1 MARDQQKVGPGR
13 SFLAVIAITGAAQ
26 FMAGLDN
33 LVVTTALPVMRERMH
48 VGLAGLEWTVNA
60 YTLAFAVLL
69 LAGAA
74 LGDRLGRRRMFVT
87 GIAIFTVASAISALA
102 PNVGVLVAAR
112 ALQGAGGALI
122 VPLSL
127 TLLSASVPA
136 ARRNLALGIWGA
148 IGGLAIA
155 IGPLV
160 GGAIV
165 EGVSWQFIFWINV
178 PLGLL
183 LAPLAR
189 FGLDESYGERHA
201 FDFTGTGLVSAGL
214 FGVVFGLVRGG
225 TVGWSSNE
233 VVISLLLGAS
243 LLLAFVAFERR
254 STAPMLP
261 IELFRARQFS
271 LINVIAMFMS
281 LGMFGAIF
289 LLAQFLQTVQ
299 HFSPLSAGLR
309 TLPWTGMPILVA
321 PIAGALVGKV
331 GAKALVGTGM
341 TLQAIGL
348 AWFAVV
354 LHPSTPYLHVVPA
367 FVLSGIG
374 MSLFFVPVASIVLG
388 SVPSSR
394 EGIASGTNN
403 AVRELGGVLGV
414 SVLGAIFASFGGYA
428 SGASFVRGLTPA
440 VWTGAVVV
448 GLGAVLTTLLPRV
461 SPTQSA
467 MNSAQS
473 VTGDIEYAEWSD
485 QIGAHAMSAPRSS

>member
-1 MARDQQKVGPGR
+1 MNYLTDRDVKLP
-13 SFLAVIAITGAAQ
+13 SFSAVIVITEAAQ

-33 LVVTTALPVMRERMH
+33 LVVTMALPVMRERFH

-74 LGDRLGRRRMFVT
+74 VGDRLGRRKMFVS
-87 GIAIFTVASAISALA
+87 GLLIFTLASALSALA
-102 PNVGVLVAAR
+102 PNVGVLVVAR
-112 ALQGAGGALI
+112 ALQGIGGALI

-127 TLLSASVPA
+127 TILSASVPVE
-136 ARRNLALGIWGA
+136 RRNLALGIWGA
-148 IGGLAIA
+148 VGGLAIA

-178 PLGLL
+178 PIGAI

-189 FGLDESYGERHA
+189 YMLSESRGEKKP
-201 FDFTGTGLVSAGL
+201 FDAIGTALASTGL
-214 FGVVFGLVRGG
+214 FGVVYALVRGNAA
-225 TVGWSSNE
+225 GWSSTE
-233 VVISLLLGAS
+233 VLAGFLGGGGVLLCFIL
-243 LLLAFVAFERR
+243 FERR
-254 STAPMLP
+254 TPSPMLP
-261 IELFRARQFS
+261 IELFKEREFS

-299 HFSPLSAGLR
+299 HYSPLSAGLR

-321 PIAGALVGKV
+321 PLAGAFVERV
-331 GAKALVGTGM
+331 GARRLVSVGLA
-341 TLQAIGL
+341 LQAIGL
-348 AWFAVV
+348 AWFAFV
-354 LHPSTPYLHVVPA
+354 LHPGTAYINTVPA
-367 FVLSGIG
+367 FVLSGVG
-374 MSLFFVPVASIVLG
+374 MSLFFVPVASIALG
-388 SVPSSR
+388 SAPSNR

-428 SGASFVRGLTPA
+428 SGADFVRGLTPA
-440 VWTGAVVV
+440 LWTGTAIVAV
-448 GLGAVLTTLLPRV
+448 GALLTLFLPRPLAAGSRAQMESISWAEPGV
-461 SPTQSA
+461 RAEMTLPPTA
-467 MNSAQS
+467 
-473 VTGDIEYAEWSD
+473 
-485 QIGAHAMSAPRSS
+485 

>member
-1 MARDQQKVGPGR
+1 MNEQLRTTAGP

-74 LGDRLGRRRMFVT
+74 LGDRLGRRKMFVA
-87 GIAIFTVASAISALA
+87 GLLIFTLASAISALA

-148 IGGLAIA
+148 VGGLAIA

-189 FGLDESYGERHA
+189 YGLRESHGERHP
-201 FDFTGTGLVSAGL
+201 FDFIGTVLISAGL

-225 TVGWSSNE
+225 TVGWGSNE
-233 VVISLLLGAS
+233 VVTSLLAGAV
-243 LLLAFVAFERR
+243 LIVAFVAFERR
-254 STAPMLP
+254 VSTPMLP
-261 IELFRARQFS
+261 IELFKSRQFS

-299 HFSPLSAGLR
+299 HYSPLSAGLR
-309 TLPWTGMPILVA
+309 TLPWTGMPIIVA
-321 PIAGALVGKV
+321 PIAGALVERV
-331 GAKALVGTGM
+331 GAKMLVGTGM
-341 TLQAIGL
+341 ALQAIGL
-348 AWFAVV
+348 AWFAAV
-354 LHPSTPYLHVVPA
+354 LQPTTPYLDAVPA

-388 SVPSSR
+388 AVPKSR

-414 SVLGAIFASFGGYA
+414 SVLGAIFASFGGYE
-428 SGASFVRGLTPA
+428 SGTSFVHGLTPA
-440 VWTGAVVV
+440 VWTGAGIVA
-448 GLGAVLTTLLPRV
+448 LGAILTTLLPGSRGAAPATEQTETISWSEPVVSRV
-461 SPTQSA
+461 MA
-467 MNSAQS
+467 
-473 VTGDIEYAEWSD
+473 
-485 QIGAHAMSAPRSS
+485 APPAS

>member
-1 MARDQQKVGPGR
+1 MRDEQLGKAPGR

-87 GIAIFTVASAISALA
+87 GLLIFTVASAISALA

-127 TLLSASVPA
+127 TLLSASVPP

-148 IGGLAIA
+148 VGGLAIA

-183 LAPLAR
+183 LTPLAR
-189 FGLDESYGERHA
+189 YGLDESHGQRHA
-201 FDFTGTGLVSAGL
+201 FDFVGTGLVSTGL
-214 FGVVFGLVRGG
+214 FGMVFGLVRGG
-225 TVGWSSNE
+225 SVGWSSNE
-233 VVISLLLGAS
+233 VVGSLVAGAV
-243 LLLAFVAFERR
+243 LLAVFVTYERR
-254 STAPMLP
+254 IESPMLP
-261 IELFRARQFS
+261 IELFKERQFS

-281 LGMFGAIF
+281 FGMFGAIF

-309 TLPWTGMPILVA
+309 TLPWTGMPIIVA
-321 PIAGALVGKV
+321 PIAGALVEKV
-331 GAKALVGTGM
+331 GAKVLVGTGM
-341 TLQAIGL
+341 ALQAAGL
-348 AWFAVV
+348 TWFAAV
-354 LHPSTPYLHVVPA
+354 LHPTTPYLDAVPA

-388 SVPSSR
+388 SVPTSR

-414 SVLGAIFASFGGYA
+414 SVLGAIFASFGGYT

-440 VWTGAVVV
+440 VWTGAAIV
-448 GLGAVLTTLLPRV
+448 GLGAVLTTLLPRARRASGNVDAPELV
-461 SPTQSA
+461 SWSEPIAVNA
-467 MNSAQS
+467 MAGPSPS
-473 VTGDIEYAEWSD
+473 
-485 QIGAHAMSAPRSS
+485 